1 MDQAWRLSPLR
12 QGVHHPYGSAAAGGV
27 RERGWCLKV
36 MEDGVVLR
44 EVGTWG
50 PALCLWGAA
59 RLLFPA
65 RSHLGMLRH
74 DWEGAPANGAQP
86 SGRCNT
92 SRSQSLQFWV
102 FSPLALRSGPAPR
115 HFVGGRG
122 GLHFADRT
130 RS

>member
-1 MDQAWRLSPLR
+1 MASDPLAAR
-12 QGVHHPYGSAAAGGV
+12 SASSLWVRSGRRGAGAGVVFKG
-27 RERGWCLKV
+27 
-36 MEDGVVLR
+36 DGVVLR